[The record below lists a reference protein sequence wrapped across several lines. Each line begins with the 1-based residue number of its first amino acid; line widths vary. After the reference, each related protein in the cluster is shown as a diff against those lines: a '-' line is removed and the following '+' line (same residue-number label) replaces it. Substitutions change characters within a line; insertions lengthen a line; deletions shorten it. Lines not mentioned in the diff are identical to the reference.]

1 MCSFQFQV
9 TEIPPKCIVPL
20 MNVTAAV
27 GTPVILQCLVKGKP
41 TPTAA
46 WHRDGDPI
54 TDSRCIIQE
63 KAAGHF
69 NLLITNV
76 THSDAG
82 EYKCVIKNSAGCT
95 ETTEYTLVITRV
107 TSEYEGEYSCTSD
120 VSQAERWVEKMFQ
133 TRGQPPSFTAQIQ
146 PVTCSEGG
154 EVSFQ
159 YRAQGDPVPD
169 VKCRNCIILTH
180 PDGSGLI
187 SIKSVKQGDSGLYTC
202 KATNQFGEATCS
214 AELVVFREQEQV
226 TVVQKKGYKV
236 SVSEQFECETEDAP
250 NVTFKWYKSSVEIRH
265 SEKYRILSRPTS
277 SSLEVV
283 KPVKA
288 DSGEYTCKASNQH
301 GTDSCTATVSQPW
314 SSGEHLIQLIIKFSR
329 TLIMPAIKGRCV

>member
-1 MCSFQFQV
+1 MKKEKPVFLSQLSPSSVMSGETAQLTVRVAGF
-9 TEIPPKCIVPL
+9 PKPIVQWFHNGRAIKSSSVYRL
-20 MNVTAAV
+20 
-27 GTPVILQCLVKGKP
+27 IE
-41 TPTAA
+41 
-46 WHRDGDPI
+46 
-54 TDSRCIIQE
+54 E
-63 KAAGHF
+63 K
-69 NLLITNV
+69 
-76 THSDAG
+76 
-82 EYKCVIKNSAGCT
+82 E
-95 ETTEYTLVITRV
+95 EYTLVITRV
-107 TSEYEGEYSCTSD
+107 TSEYEGEYSCTATNRFGQMTCSTYLEVKKSD

-133 TRGQPPSFTAQIQ
+133 TR
-146 PVTCSEGG
+146 GG

-169 VKCRNCIILTH
+169 VKWYRGAFQIQPSRNCIILTH

-226 TVVQKKGYKV
+226 TVKIDSLEINIGGHAK
-236 SVSEQFECETEDAP
+236 FECETEDAP

-301 GTDSCTATVSQPW
+301 GTDSCTATLIVT
-314 SSGEHLIQLIIKFSR
+314 GKIQLTMLCFYS
-329 TLIMPAIKGRCV
+329 LCLHVC